1 VPGPGRGR
9 EVGRSNAHHLAAAI
23 AARAGGGQAI
33 DVDLSELAFIDLGGV
48 RAIGEAAAAVPV
60 RLRVTGMPPA
70 GRRIVDLLGDG
81 LANVDLTPG

>member
-1 VPGPGRGR
+1 
-9 EVGRSNAHHLAAAI
+9 
-23 AARAGGGQAI
+23 
-33 DVDLSELAFIDLGGV
+33 VDLSGLAFIDLGGV